1 VKKRIRNVLYS
12 GDGMKGLLIKPPWT
26 DMILAG
32 QKTWELRGSGTVH
45 RGEVALIQ
53 SGSGTVVGLTTLVD
67 VLGPLSHAELLRSVG
82 KHRVMASDIRAGMRY
97 ERTFAW
103 VLEGSRPLRRPVPY
117 EHPAGAVIWVK
128 LGDNVARQVRRA
140 RV

>member
-1 VKKRIRNVLYS
+1 
-12 GDGMKGLLIKPPWT
+12 MKGLLIKPPWI

-32 QKTWELRGSGTVH
+32 QKTWELRGSGTQH

-67 VLGPLSHAELLRSVG
+67 VLGPLSNAELLRSVS
-82 KHRVMASDIRAGMRY
+82 KHGVKASDIRAGMRY
-97 ERTFAW
+97 AQTYAW
-103 VLEGSRPLRRPVPY
+103 VFEGARRLRSPVPY
-117 EHPAGAVIWVK
+117 QHPAGAVIWVK
-128 LGDNVARQVRRA
+128 LGDDVARQVRMA

>member
-1 VKKRIRNVLYS
+1 
-12 GDGMKGLLIKPPWT
+12 MKGLLIKPPWT

-67 VLGPLSHAELLRSVG
+67 VLGPLSHAELLRSVCRQAPRDG
-82 KHRVMASDIRAGMRY
+82 QRHQGGDA
-97 ERTFAW
+97 
-103 VLEGSRPLRRPVPY
+103 LREDLRL
-117 EHPAGAVIWVK
+117 GA
-128 LGDNVARQVRRA
+128 
-140 RV
+140 